1 MTIEPQTYRPR
12 TTVQA
17 LQWGGDNTEAIKE
30 WVGDHLGGG
39 SRFLLP
45 DEITGTWHTPHL
57 HNDSRNEWE
66 PVNLGDWIIRGHRGA
81 FFAWPGDEFDET
93 YERVVPEDEQVASLE
108 VQAAQLRLVREQHA
122 LAEDARHRAAD
133 ADTDFVR
140 ARLEMAAAEHEARG
154 LLAEAQAELSA
165 NARAFTQ
172 AASPASMPAN
182 IGPRPTLGTRVLFQE
197 MKATCAAVVTH
208 VYDGQGM
215 VNLAVFS
222 ALGNTYPA
230 RFVRYADTLTAGHW
244 SWAPER

>member
-17 LQWGGDNTEAIKE
+17 LQWDGDNTEAIKE

-81 FFAWPGDEFDET
+81 FFAWPGDEFDDT
-93 YERVVPEDEQVASLE
+93 YEQVATEDEQVASLE

-172 AASPASMPAN
+172 AASPASMPAS
-182 IGPRPTLGTRVLFQE
+182 IRPRPTLGRTVLYQGQ
-197 MKATCAAVVTH
+197 KTASAAIVAH
-208 VYDGQGM
+208 VHEDGET
-215 VNLAVFS
+215 VNLTVFS
-222 ALGNTYPA
+222 AIGSTYPA
-230 RFVRYADTLTAGHW
+230 QYVAYAETPTPGRW
-244 SWAPER
+244 SWLPER